1 MQANNQGLEVIYVSL
16 DRNRASFDEYYG
28 TMPWYT
34 IPYEDDARVSRTDS
48 AISNWTTNS
57 WLLGKISFEELTC
70 LIDLFWYRV
79 RYPFSWEIFV
89 EKLLFWEK

>member
-57 WLLGKISFEELTC
+57 WLWLLGKISFEELTW
-70 LIDLFWYRV
+70 LN
-79 RYPFSWEIFV
+79 
-89 EKLLFWEK
+89 

>member
-34 IPYEDDARVSRTDS
+34 IPYEDDARVRQIQQFSAGPPTLGYIREDIFWRTVM
-48 AISNWTTNS
+48 A
-57 WLLGKISFEELTC
+57 
-70 LIDLFWYRV
+70 
-79 RYPFSWEIFV
+79 
-89 EKLLFWEK
+89 